1 MFLFPLKIFS
11 LLALFSFTAAGGD
24 GATVCIIGSGI
35 GGSSVAHFLRRYST
49 NHHPKI
55 LIFER
60 QAAVGGRIASVTIGG
75 EAFEAGASILHPK
88 NYHAWNCTNL
98 LNLTRKRPSSSEGSF
113 SLGIWDGD
121 GFVVKTLNLK
131 SSWGIVNKIASFFN
145 GICLF
150 MRYGFSL
157 VKMEGFVDE
166 TVNKF
171 LKYYEGVETRPV
183 FESADE
189 MLKWAGL
196 FNLTGKSLKEEL
208 VDGVKLAPLLIK
220 ELVTVTTRVNY
231 GQSVDISGLAGAV
244 SLAGSGRGVW
254 AVEGG
259 NWQMAAGL
267 INISDVEL
275 HLHEEIDSISYLG
288 AYYELNSTKGNAYSC
303 EVTVVATPLDESS
316 IQFSPP
322 VSVPARQ
329 LQHTH
334 ATFVRGL
341 VNPVYFG
348 LKAAS
353 EIPEL
358 VATIEDPRL
367 PFTSISILK
376 CYNETDM
383 TYKVFSRQAMTDALL
398 DSIFSVRKETVR
410 INWGAYPHY
419 KAPEKFA
426 PFILDGKHLYYVN
439 AFENAASTVE
449 TSAVAA
455 ENIARLILSRF
466 FGKNSLMSIR
476 HRENLLFQCRG
487 VAFRCV
493 IRMHDTEN
501 IRVSFSF
508 FFCFVNVVLY
518 IAEFP

>member
-1 MFLFPLKIFS
+1 MAAPSNQNLQPIGRSCQTKTHWKVVGKAEIFS
-11 LLALFSFTAAGGD
+11 LLALFSFTAAGCD

-60 QAAVGGRIASVTIGG
+60 QAVVGGRIASVTIGG

-88 NYHAWNCTNL
+88 NYHAWNYTNL

-131 SSWGIVNKIASFFN
+131 SSWGIVNKIVSFFN
-145 GICLF
+145 GISLF

-189 MLKWAGL
+189 MLKWAGFTVEAL
-196 FNLTGKSLKEEL
+196 LTFHNSQLLLGRSLLELIMVKVSTSVDLPEQFPWQDLVEVYGLLKEAT
-208 VDGVKLAPLLIK
+208 GRWLL
-220 ELVTVTTRVNY
+220 
-231 GQSVDISGLAGAV
+231 
-244 SLAGSGRGVW
+244 
-254 AVEGG
+254 
-259 NWQMAAGL
+259 GL

-329 LQHTH
+329 FQHTH

-358 VATIEDPRL
+358 VATIEDPHL

-426 PFILDGKHLYYVN
+426 PFILDG
-439 AFENAASTVE
+439 
-449 TSAVAA
+449 
-455 ENIARLILSRF
+455 
-466 FGKNSLMSIR
+466 
-476 HRENLLFQCRG
+476 
-487 VAFRCV
+487 
-493 IRMHDTEN
+493 
-501 IRVSFSF
+501 
-508 FFCFVNVVLY
+508 
-518 IAEFP
+518 